1 VTILPVKTRY
11 LALFTAVYAIGALIV
26 TAPAYLLDTA
36 IGHFSHQRLSLANC
50 RGTIWHGSATP
61 ELNTANQASFAL
73 HTLQWQ
79 INPQALLLGQ
89 LSVTLAW
96 DNLDT
101 RAPMQLLLDRNSV
114 VLNNVLLPL
123 PAGIISELSPYLKPA
138 QFSGSLM
145 LESPQLSYSEET
157 LQGRATARWNDA
169 GSAMSSVYPLGNY
182 QIDMVAGKDKISA
195 TLSTQGGALLL
206 GGQGIWSRPQ
216 GFHFYGTARAANQ
229 TELNEL
235 LHHLGPETTPGVY
248 QISI

>member
-1 VTILPVKTRY
+1 VTIKTRY
-11 LALFTAVYAIGALIV
+11 FALFAAVYAIGALIV

-61 ELNTANQASFAL
+61 ELNTANHASFAL

-79 INPQALLLGQ
+79 INPQALLLGR
-89 LSVTLAW
+89 LSVELAW
-96 DNLDT
+96 DNMDA
-101 RAPMQLLLDRNSV
+101 RAPMQLLLNSKSL
-114 VLNNVLLPL
+114 VLNNVKLPL
-123 PAGIISELSPYLKPA
+123 PAGMISELSPYLKPA

-145 LESPQLSYSEET
+145 LESPQLTYAEEA

-169 GSAMSSVYPLGNY
+169 GSAMSSVYPLGDY
-182 QIDMVAGKDKISA
+182 QIDIVAAKDKISA
-195 TLSTQGGALLL
+195 TLSTQSGALLL

-216 GFHFYGTARAANQ
+216 GFHFYGTARATKQ

-235 LHHLGPETTPGVY
+235 LHHLGPESTSGVY